1 MCSDGSTL
9 IVVILMIH
17 RSAVVKYLA
26 GRRVA
31 EAALSQSN
39 DTETERI
46 QLIWM
51 RMKFPNLK
59 TCGVLEKLVQI

>member
-46 QLIWM
+46 QLI
-51 RMKFPNLK
+51 
-59 TCGVLEKLVQI
+59 